1 MKTTIIEDDIFEIGT
16 FEEDGSVLLAAEA
29 SWRGMADELQELH
42 YLKGA
47 QFINQLKLIIYY
59 GEFHPV
65 EGETNIFSAI
75 SEQSD
80 DFDNLINAARKAVE
94 HGYRVYILPN
104 PRSCRTADFIFEK
117 KGILGL
123 YDLKTVHGKGSVGTQ
138 LLDSIGQTNRVI
150 LNMTTNYNARLLSS
164 EIKAYFEANE
174 QAVEVLIFKGKKSI
188 SISRWQVEAPRF
200 NRLFRKKYERNMKN
214 KSHPLGGFKWSSIDQ
229 ALLPAL
235 SGVVKTNVLTLQ
247 R

>member
-1 MKTTIIEDDIFEIGT
+1 MDNHATNSQSFCTFANNMETTIIEDDIFEIGT

-65 EGETNIFSAI
+65 ECETNIFSAI

-123 YDLKTVHGKGSVGTQ
+123 YDLKTVYGKGSVETQ

-150 LNMTTNYNARLLSS
+150 LNMLSDYNARLLASD
-164 EIKAYFEANE
+164 IKAYFETNQDAL
-174 QAVEVLIFKGKKSI
+174 EVLIFKGKKVLSVNRI
-188 SISRWQVEAPRF
+188 QVQSSDF
-200 NRLFRKKYERNMKN
+200 NRVFRKRYEK
-214 KSHPLGGFKWSSIDQ
+214 
-229 ALLPAL
+229 
-235 SGVVKTNVLTLQ
+235 
-247 R
+247 

>member
-123 YDLKTVHGKGSVGTQ
+123 YDLKTFMEK
-138 LLDSIGQTNRVI
+138 
-150 LNMTTNYNARLLSS
+150 
-164 EIKAYFEANE
+164 
-174 QAVEVLIFKGKKSI
+174 VL
-188 SISRWQVEAPRF
+188 
-200 NRLFRKKYERNMKN
+200 
-214 KSHPLGGFKWSSIDQ
+214 
-229 ALLPAL
+229 
-235 SGVVKTNVLTLQ
+235 
-247 R
+247 

>member
-1 MKTTIIEDDIFEIGT
+1 MKATIIEDNIFEFEP
-16 FEEDGSVLLAAEA
+16 FEEDGSGLLAAET

-47 QFINQLKLIIYY
+47 RFINQLKLIIYY
-59 GEFHPV
+59 GDFHPV

-75 SEQSD
+75 SEQSE

-104 PRSCRTADFIFEK
+104 PRNCRTADFIFEK

-150 LNMTTNYNARLLSS
+150 LNMATEYSPRELAKDIRR
-164 EIKAYFEANE
+164 YFERNAN
-174 QAVEVLIFKGKKSI
+174 AVEVLIMKGTRTI
-188 SISRWQVEAPRF
+188 SVIREDTLGRSYIRNF
-200 NRLFRKKYERNMKN
+200 MMKYKQ
-214 KSHPLGGFKWSSIDQ
+214 K
-229 ALLPAL
+229 
-235 SGVVKTNVLTLQ
+235 
-247 R
+247 

>member
-1 MKTTIIEDDIFEIGT
+1 MGEQISDIVFEI
-16 FEEDGSVLLAAEA
+16 DGSTLMVAEA
-29 SWRGMADELQELH
+29 LWRGMADELQELH

-65 EGETNIFSAI
+65 EGETNIYSAI
-75 SEQSD
+75 NENSD

-138 LLDSIGQTNRVI
+138 LLDSIGQTNRVL
-150 LNMTTNYNARLLSS
+150 LNITTDYNPRVLAKDIRR
-164 EIKAYFEANE
+164 YFERNAN
-174 QAVEVLIFKGKKSI
+174 AIEVLIMKGTRTISVIRENTLSKSYI
-188 SISRWQVEAPRF
+188 RNF
-200 NRLFRKKYERNMKN
+200 MMKYKQ
-214 KSHPLGGFKWSSIDQ
+214 K
-229 ALLPAL
+229 
-235 SGVVKTNVLTLQ
+235 
-247 R
+247 

>member
-1 MKTTIIEDDIFEIGT
+1 METTIIEDDIFEIGT

-174 QAVEVLIFKGKKSI
+174 QAVEVLILKARNPYPFQDGRSKLPDLIVYS
-188 SISRWQVEAPRF
+188 
-200 NRLFRKKYERNMKN
+200 ERNMKN